1 MVAGMKP
8 AKAKFEG
15 FSLLLAGY
23 VVCSDTPDDFLR
35 IIWSSIINTKSP
47 FHYCWASLE
56 EKLRIP
62 LIL

>member
-23 VVCSDTPDDFLR
+23 VVCSDTQDDFLR
-35 IIWSSIINTKSP
+35 II
-47 FHYCWASLE
+47 
-56 EKLRIP
+56 
-62 LIL
+62 